1 MLKNISTLW
10 QPPLTHSS
18 SRLVELDWLRVL
30 AFGLLVFYH
39 TGMLYTQNWGFHFKS
54 TYLSSGIEN
63 AMLLLSPWRMGL
75 IWFISGAALSCLI
88 QKSVIP
94 SFLLSRTIKILLP
107 LFIGVWLI
115 VPIQLY
121 AQMHQEVGL
130 DLNYFQFYLAFTD
143 LSNPLFSQYQSG
155 IWPHVDVNHLWYL
168 RSLWEF
174 TLLLVLLLPIL
185 WSNWLQ
191 VALESLIKRD
201 FIWVFLGLL
210 VPLCVLKLSWPSET
224 FRYPMGLVFLIYGFL
239 LTHHRAFFEKL
250 SQNWHRLLGS
260 FIVGYLLVVWGY
272 QMIWLNDQSLQW
284 QITAMDMLYTAQRL
298 LGVMTMLALAARFLK
313 RPHRLLPRV
322 NRLVFPFYIFHQSII
337 IALAFWFHDM
347 NLGAVAEA
355 CLIVLGTFTLCALLC
370 VVLNYLPFM
379 QPLFGIRVNKE
390 YSRHLK
396 IAGNTLMFILLVPMA
411 LNILF

>member
-1 MLKNISTLW
+1 
-10 QPPLTHSS
+10 
-18 SRLVELDWLRVL
+18 
-30 AFGLLVFYH
+30 
-39 TGMLYTQNWGFHFKS
+39 
-54 TYLSSGIEN
+54 
-63 AMLLLSPWRMGL
+63 MLLLSPWRMGL
-75 IWFISGAALSCLI
+75 IWFISGAALSCLL
-88 QKSVIP
+88 QKSSLP
-94 SFLLSRTIKILLP
+94 QFLMSRTVKILLP
-107 LFIGVWLI
+107 LLVGVWFV

-121 AQMHQEVGL
+121 AQMQQEVGL
-130 DLNYFQFYLAFTD
+130 SLSYVEFYIAFFD
-143 LSNPLFSQYQSG
+143 LSHPLFAQYQAG

-168 RSLWEF
+168 RSLWQF
-174 TLLLVLLLPIL
+174 TLLLVLMLPVLQSRWLHKGIARFLKRPML
-185 WSNWLQ
+185 W
-191 VALESLIKRD
+191 VY
-201 FIWVFLGLL
+201 LGLL
-210 VPLCVLKLSWPSET
+210 VPLCVLKLSWPSDT

-337 IALAFWFHDM
+337 IALAFWFHYM
-347 NLGAVAEA
+347 NLGAVAEV

-390 YSRHLK
+390 YPRHLK
-396 IAGNTLMFILLVPMA
+396 IAGNTLMLILLVPMA